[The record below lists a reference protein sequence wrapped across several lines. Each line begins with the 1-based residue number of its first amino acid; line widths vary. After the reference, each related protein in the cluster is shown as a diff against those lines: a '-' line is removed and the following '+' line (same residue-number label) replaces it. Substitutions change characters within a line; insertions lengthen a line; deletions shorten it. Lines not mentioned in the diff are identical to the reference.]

1 MKRVL
6 NFLSA
11 FVLALMMTAISAE
24 EKPPLAPPSHIS
36 LSFEEMILHFR
47 VFILSDM
54 FQRISGPSSG
64 EEKFFRLTDVELDFL
79 FRKSV
84 EKEPLL
90 KDLERF
96 RYCFVNRELCLNLE
110 KQYFR
115 CYRLEVFPEE
125 YEFRIE
131 TLEPGIF
138 EKNYSAKEK
147 GK

>member
-6 NFLSA
+6 NFILV
-11 FVLALMMTAISAE
+11 FLLGLAVKGISAE

-36 LSFEEMILHFR
+36 LGFEEMILHFR

-54 FQRISGPSSG
+54 FQRISAPASG

-90 KDLERF
+90 RELEKF
-96 RYCFVNRELCLNLE
+96 RYCFVNRELYLNLE
-110 KQYFR
+110 NQYFR
-115 CYRLEVFPEE
+115 CYRLEVFPGE
-125 YEFRIE
+125 YEFRVE
-131 TLEPGIF
+131 GLDAGIF
-138 EKNYSAKEK
+138 EKIYAAKGKEK
-147 GK
+147 

>member
-6 NFLSA
+6 NFLFA
-11 FVLALMMTAISAE
+11 FGLAFIMTGISAE

-54 FQRISGPSSG
+54 FQRISRPSSG

-79 FRKSV
+79 FKKSV

-90 KDLERF
+90 QDLKKF

-110 KQYFR
+110 DQYFR

-125 YEFRIE
+125 YEFKIE
-131 TLEPGIF
+131 KLEPGIF
-138 EKNYSAKEK
+138 EKNYTAKDK

>member
-6 NFLSA
+6 NLLLA
-11 FVLALMMTAISAE
+11 FVLAFILTGISAE
-24 EKPPLAPPSHIS
+24 EGPPLAPPSHIS

-64 EEKFFRLTDVELDFL
+64 GEKFFRLTDVELDFL

-90 KDLERF
+90 QDLEKF
-96 RYCFVNRELCLNLE
+96 RYCFVNRELYLNLE
-110 KQYFR
+110 NQYFR

-131 TLEPGIF
+131 TLKPDIF
-138 EKNYSAKEK
+138 EKNFSAKDK

>member
-1 MKRVL
+1 MRRVL
-6 NFLSA
+6 NSLLAVGFA
-11 FVLALMMTAISAE
+11 FVIMGLSAE
-24 EKPPLAPPSHIS
+24 EKTPLAPPSHIS

-54 FQRISGPSSG
+54 FQRISAPSSG
-64 EEKFFRLTDVELDFL
+64 EEKFFRLTDMELDFL

-90 KDLERF
+90 QDLERF
-96 RYCFVNRELCLNLE
+96 RYCFVNRELFLNLE
-110 KQYFR
+110 NQYFR
-115 CYRLEVFPEE
+115 CFRLEVFPEQ

-131 TLEPGIF
+131 ALDSGIF
-138 EKNYSAKEK
+138 EENYKNK